1 MYALIKNENYGYAV
15 ATYGDYVAV
24 GNPAILRWTAES
36 MSVLRTGSLDYF
48 RYNKN
53 TDQHDYIGTVFKQ
66 VEDIDVILIAESAS
80 TYPLFNIDTED
91 AFLPF
96 FPEDL
101 LIDKDLYTS
110 SVDDGFGVALDMYE
124 KNLVVGS
131 PYWTQIVA
139 TTASVITASGATV
152 ELHDLSK
159 TELGATAST
168 YLYTIYNPDTAI
180 TNSFG
185 HGVSINSKWIA
196 IGSPE
201 VSSSAGMVYMYR
213 NRTTGSA
220 VTWSLYQKLNAPSGS
235 ISECLYGWDLK
246 LNKQSASY
254 SQSMIVGCGNPTNA
268 QAYYYEL
275 ITGSWTLTHTFN
287 PTYDWKPLT
296 FGQYMPYQMDTSS
309 VMNVSNGYGQAV
321 SLFDSTVVIGAPY
334 DRAVY
339 EFSGSNL
346 YQQGATYVYENC
358 NLTRSIEIP
367 RMPND
372 QIQWNVSS
380 TRMNGTLLGQ
390 VTSSETHPHFLLYA
404 KGRVFGG
411 GWDGKLFVLNDPDG
425 DLSNITTAS
434 FIGGTGI
441 SQAAYSDAT
450 GHIYVINGATP
461 TGSIVRIDPDD
472 IVNGQTRIV
481 SGLAGYPSLPGLAAD
496 DNYLYSIVGG
506 AIRKWDINTGALVS
520 SAVVS
525 FGSHG
530 GGVFSPDGQWVYF
543 CGGSYVSKIN
553 TTTLSSSYTRVIGG
567 FGFYQPSSGSQQ
579 MYYFYGSTVDDM
591 VYLNGYLYVQQDQ
604 SSGNFGLWKINAD
617 NMTWTPYTSN
627 TAWDVGGNGP
637 SPSGSWS
644 YPTKYGGWGMIT
656 DGTDL
661 YVLQDE
667 EVWIYPEGN
676 LDLGPVRYLGADNSN
691 ECCFTDG
698 GRFIVTLLTTNQIR
712 AYNLQRSIR
721 IPYSQFNLNL
731 KTYGTPLTIKN
742 NRMGYSVDAGFGYAV
757 SGIPK
762 INNEGITSCYV
773 GGTLDQL
780 HQCTSDL
787 ENALTGQAM
796 LLQKNTSSGDWE
808 IVNVYQ
814 RKKRYLSPYRS
825 YGNDVSID
833 GRSMV
838 VGAPLLL
845 TDSNR
850 FVNLNVTSSSG
861 MVLDDISGKAY
872 IYNLANLRD
881 EFHVGNVFYRNG
893 KIVIMTSGS
902 VFDGLF
908 FNPINAN
915 TYEYDLQFKGQH
927 TIFEKQIICQ
937 VAPGEFNVS
946 TNPSAIHRMTG
957 SFDVNGNG
965 IFDFQDVDVIL
976 RYMQYKNTST
986 LGLTVSTDWSSSVL
1000 KADDEKSLYEWNTSQ
1015 SFYNA
1020 EATSTLASESI
1031 VRWET
1036 EDTWVQNVLDLN
1048 EDNKIDIRD
1057 MNIVWKYF
1065 ANRLTQE
1072 NYATYITPACKKKLF
1087 SDVIDYLNFMSQR
1100 YAEPEINHE
1109 FNDYERLTA
1118 LDKTGSFLA
1127 PYATTIG
1134 LFDGLDLVGVAKLG
1148 TPIKITPE
1156 LPINF
1161 VVKMD
1166 W

>member
-1 MYALIKNENYGYAV
+1 MYAFIKNENYGYAV

-53 TDQHDYIGTVFKQ
+53 TDQHDYVGTIFKN
-66 VEDIDVILIAESAS
+66 VEDIDVILATENTGA
-80 TYPLFNIDTED
+80 YPFYNINTED
-91 AFLPF
+91 ALLPSF
-96 FPEDL
+96 TEDI
-101 LIDKDLYTS
+101 LIDKTLYTS
-110 SVDDGFGVALDMYE
+110 SVEDGFGFSLDMYG
-124 KNLVVGS
+124 KTLVVGS
-131 PYWTQIVA
+131 PYFTQIVA
-139 TTASVITASGATV
+139 TSASVTTASGTTV

-159 TELGATAST
+159 TELGATVST
-168 YLYTIYNPDTAI
+168 YLYTIYNPDTTI

-196 IGSPE
+196 ISSPY
-201 VSSSAGMVYMYR
+201 VSSSAGMIYMYR
-213 NRTTGSA
+213 NLTTGSA

-235 ISECLYGWDLK
+235 ISEALYGWDLK
-246 LNKQSASY
+246 LNKQSGSY
-254 SQSMIVGCGNPTNA
+254 SQSMIVGCGNNANA
-268 QAYYYEL
+268 QAYYYEI
-275 ITGSWTLTHTFN
+275 ITGSWTLTHIFN
-287 PTYDWKPLT
+287 PTTNWKSLT
-296 FGQYMPYQMDTSS
+296 FGPFMPYDMDTSS
-309 VMNVSNGYGQAV
+309 VMNVSNGYGRAV
-321 SLFDSTVVIGAPY
+321 SLYDSTVVIGAPY

-339 EFSGSNL
+339 EFSGSGL
-346 YQQGATYVYENC
+346 YQQGATYVYEKC
-358 NLTRSIEIP
+358 LDI
-367 RMPND
+367 
-372 QIQWNVSS
+372 
-380 TRMNGTLLGQ
+380 
-390 VTSSETHPHFLLYA
+390 TSSLET
-404 KGRVFGG
+404 
-411 GWDGKLFVLNDPDG
+411 
-425 DLSNITTAS
+425 
-434 FIGGTGI
+434 
-441 SQAAYSDAT
+441 
-450 GHIYVINGATP
+450 
-461 TGSIVRIDPDD
+461 
-472 IVNGQTRIV
+472 
-481 SGLAGYPSLPGLAAD
+481 
-496 DNYLYSIVGG
+496 
-506 AIRKWDINTGALVS
+506 
-520 SAVVS
+520 
-525 FGSHG
+525 
-530 GGVFSPDGQWVYF
+530 
-543 CGGSYVSKIN
+543 
-553 TTTLSSSYTRVIGG
+553 
-567 FGFYQPSSGSQQ
+567 
-579 MYYFYGSTVDDM
+579 
-591 VYLNGYLYVQQDQ
+591 
-604 SSGNFGLWKINAD
+604 
-617 NMTWTPYTSN
+617 
-627 TAWDVGGNGP
+627 
-637 SPSGSWS
+637 
-644 YPTKYGGWGMIT
+644 
-656 DGTDL
+656 
-661 YVLQDE
+661 
-667 EVWIYPEGN
+667 
-676 LDLGPVRYLGADNSN
+676 
-691 ECCFTDG
+691 
-698 GRFIVTLLTTNQIR
+698 
-712 AYNLQRSIR
+712 
-721 IPYSQFNLNL
+721 PYSQFVLNL

-780 HQCTSDL
+780 HQCASDL

-850 FVNLNVTSSSG
+850 FVNLNTTSSSG

-927 TIFEKQIICQ
+927 TIYEKQIICQ

-946 TNPSAIHRMTG
+946 TNPSAIHRLTG

-976 RYMQYKNTST
+976 RYMQYKNTTT
-986 LGLTVSTDWSSSVL
+986 LGTTVSTDWTSSLL
-1000 KADDEKSLYEWNTSQ
+1000 KTDDEKSLYEWNISQ
-1015 SFYNA
+1015 SFYNV

-1048 EDNKIDIRD
+1048 EDNKIDVRD

-1065 ANRLTQE
+1065 TYRLTQE
-1072 NYATYITPACKKKLF
+1072 NYATYITPSCKKKLF

-1100 YAEPEINHE
+1100 YALPEINHE
-1109 FNDYERLTA
+1109 FQDYERLTA

-1127 PYATTIG
+1127 PYTTTIG
-1134 LFDGLDLVGVAKLG
+1134 LYDGLDLVAVAKLG